1 MIYFWKFQ
9 MTHTFNQSLLTGKF
23 HVLSKKLAFWKK
35 KTKNILVQLFKTNQ
49 YTYFQIGFLDNN
61 IFQIL
66 IHNLHELAAGSVPRS
81 AQTRVTA
88 EFLTKSK
95 YKRKCTIKSIL
106 NTIKITII
114 LLFQW
119 YLEVINE
126 GLKNLFISYK
136 TTNYKLINIS
146 TGSQNPF
153 KAIPAK
159 ISLPRMLSFS

>member
-1 MIYFWKFQ
+1 MKWYTSESFKWPR
-9 MTHTFNQSLLTGKF
+9 LLINHCSQVNSMF
-23 HVLSKKLAFWKK
+23 CPRNLHSEKK

-95 YKRKCTIKSIL
+95 FKRKCTLKSIL

-114 LLFQW
+114 TTVSIISRSHKWKIKKLF
-119 YLEVINE
+119 
-126 GLKNLFISYK
+126 
-136 TTNYKLINIS
+136 YKL
-146 TGSQNPF
+146 QNH
-153 KAIPAK
+153 K
-159 ISLPRMLSFS
+159 LQVN